1 MFLPLLSPP
10 QIQQLNFQFKQI
22 KYRNNC
28 SSQFFCYLSSFFF
41 FALVNLNVIIY
52 IDEKYLKTDLINSF
66 SDISARDVVNP
77 PKSYEEVFKEG
88 KEGHDLYIVSHNDY
102 YAGKYPLV

>member
-1 MFLPLLSPP
+1 MLFVFL
-10 QIQQLNFQFKQI
+10 
-22 KYRNNC
+22 
-28 SSQFFCYLSSFFF
+28 FF